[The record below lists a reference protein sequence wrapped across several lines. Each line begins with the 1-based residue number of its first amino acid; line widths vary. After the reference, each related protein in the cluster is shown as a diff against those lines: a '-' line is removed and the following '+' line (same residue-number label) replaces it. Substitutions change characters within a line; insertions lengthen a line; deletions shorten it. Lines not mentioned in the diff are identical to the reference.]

1 MLVASSRPARHNDAM
16 NATLKASLDWND
28 LQVFLAVARQGSIGA
43 AARHLGINH
52 STVLRRVASL
62 EAALGARLF
71 DRLPSGYTLTAAG
84 ELLAESLAGLDEQ
97 VDAAQRQ
104 LAGGDTEI
112 KGLIRLTT
120 TDTLVQGLLMPH
132 LAAFQALHPQI
143 ELELIANN
151 ALFNLTQREAD
162 IAVRGTNHP
171 PENLIGRRVGRIHTA
186 LYAAPAYL
194 DSLQGA
200 PGEDTRDIAWPGH
213 RWVVPGATLN
223 HLEQAK
229 WVREHVPAERVAMR
243 MDSLVAMTQA
253 VRHGLGLGW
262 LLCPLADQAG
272 GLVQMAA
279 PLPEAATDIW
289 VLTHPQLKSVQRM
302 RVFADF
308 LAEQLRDDPLLSH
321 D

>member
-1 MLVASSRPARHNDAM
+1 MKAAPNTALNPASNSA
-16 NATLKASLDWND
+16 LDWND
-28 LQVFLAVARQGSIGA
+28 LQVFLAVVKQGSVGA

-62 EAALGARLF
+62 EAVLAARLF
-71 DRLPSGYTLTAAG
+71 DRLPAGYTPTAAG

-104 LAGGDTEI
+104 LAGGDTAI

-120 TDTLVQGLLMPH
+120 TDTLVHGLLMPH
-132 LAAFQALHPQI
+132 LAAFQAQHPQI

-151 ALFNLTQREAD
+151 ALLNLTQREAD
-162 IAVRGTNHP
+162 VAVRGTNHP

-186 LYAAPAYL
+186 LYAAPAYFNG
-194 DSLQGA
+194 LQSE
-200 PGEDTRDIAWPGH
+200 PGEDPRDIAWSGH
-213 RWVVPGATLN
+213 RWVAPGATLS
-223 HLEQAK
+223 HLEQAR
-229 WVREHVPAERVAMR
+229 WVREHVPPECVAMR
-243 MDSLVAMTQA
+243 ADSLVAMTQA
-253 VRHGLGLGW
+253 VRQGVGLGW

-272 GLVQMAA
+272 GLVHMAG

-308 LAEQLRDDPLLSH
+308 LAERLRDDPLLSH